1 MRASSWWPVCRRAM
15 RGFID
20 KQCIDSAS
28 SLTYFAFLSI
38 FPAILA
44 MLSLFG
50 LFGWRRQATDAL
62 LSIIRDLAPPAA
74 TEAVR
79 DAVDQVTGSS
89 AVGFAFVGGIVVAL
103 WTASGYIGAFS
114 RAMNRIRGVRHVPPY
129 WRRKPVQL
137 LITLVAVALM
147 LVVVTVLVVSGPVLD
162 AVGNAL
168 GVSAAAKLAWSVVKW
183 PVLAAAIV
191 LMIVLLYYAT
201 PDVRERRFRWFSPGA
216 LLALALIVVASG
228 GFGIYVANFS
238 HYNQSYGSVAGI
250 VFFLVWMWLANLALL
265 FGAEFDMERER
276 TVRAIGGGAAT
287 SPPGLPRESSPGA
300 DRGERNPHG
309 QASV

>member
-1 MRASSWWPVCRRAM
+1 M

-44 MLSLFG
+44 VLSLFG

-62 LSIIRDLAPPAA
+62 LSIIRDVAPPAA

-114 RAMNRIRGVRHVPPY
+114 RAMNRIRGVRRVPPY

-137 LITLVAVALM
+137 LITLVAVALA
-147 LVVVTVLVVSGPVLD
+147 LVVVTVIVVSGPVLD

-168 GVSAAAKLAWSVVKW
+168 GVSAATKLVWSIVKW
-183 PVLAAAIV
+183 PMLAVAVV

-201 PDVRERRFRWFSPGA
+201 PDVRERRLRWFSPGA
-216 LLALALIVVASG
+216 VLALALIVVASG
-228 GFGIYVANFS
+228 GFGVYVANFS

-276 TVRAIGGGAAT
+276 TVRVISGPDET
-287 SPPGLPRESSPGA
+287 SSPGTPPSARESPPGA
-300 DRGERNPHG
+300 DRGEGNPHG